1 MTPGAASRAAASGA
15 LGAFVRKE
23 ARHLLRDRRTLAI
36 LLLMPLVQVLLFGF
50 VVRTEVERVRLAV
63 VEPVPDA
70 ATRALR
76 HRFAAAGLF
85 DVVAVLRT
93 DRPLPRL
100 FASGRAQQALV
111 LPAGFADRLAGG
123 EPAPVLVVTDAADPN
138 TGSVMRAHATTV
150 VRRYE
155 QELRAR
161 RPGAGGAPGAVGD
174 AVGDDGPGAP
184 PGGPL
189 VAAETRMRFN
199 PTLASAHLF
208 VPGLIAF
215 VLTIVSALMASV
227 SLTREK
233 ETGTM
238 EILLVSPLRPWQI
251 VAGKVLP
258 YLALGFANVL
268 TVLAAARL
276 VFGVPVRGSV
286 TLLLAECL
294 LFITTSLALG
304 VLIATRTSSQRVALT
319 ASLMGL
325 MMPTLMLSGF
335 MFPLDS
341 LPAPLRALSTVVPAR
356 WFLLVVRGI
365 MLKGVGLAHLWQET
379 LVLGGMT
386 ALLLGASARR
396 LDVRLP
402 RGQ

>member
-1 MTPGAASRAAASGA
+1 MTPRASADRAAGPGPGSGHGSGA
-15 LGAFVRKE
+15 LSAFLRKE

-50 VVRTEVERVRLAV
+50 VVRTEVGRIRLAV
-63 VEPVPDA
+63 VEPAPDA

-76 HRFAAAGLF
+76 HRLAAAGRF
-85 DVVAVLRT
+85 DVVAVLRS
-93 DRPLPRL
+93 DRALPRL
-100 FASGRAQQALV
+100 FASGRAQQAV
-111 LPAGFADRLAGG
+111 VFPAGFADRLAGG
-123 EPAPVLVVTDAADPN
+123 EPAPVLIVTDATDPN

-161 RPGAGGAPGAVGD
+161 RPATGDPPGRSPGGAAV
-174 AVGDDGPGAP
+174 
-184 PGGPL
+184 L
-189 VAAETRMRFN
+189 AETRMRFN

-208 VPGLIAF
+208 VPGLVAF

-238 EILLVSPLRPWQI
+238 EVLLVSPLRPWQI
-251 VAGKVLP
+251 VVGKVLP

-268 TVLAAARL
+268 TVLLAARV

-286 TLLLAECL
+286 ALLLAECL
-294 LFITTSLALG
+294 LFIATSLALG

-335 MFPLDS
+335 IFPLES
-341 LPAPLRALSTVVPAR
+341 LPAPLRALSAVVPAR

-365 MLKGVGLAHLWQET
+365 MLKGVGIGHLWDET
-379 LVLGGMT
+379 LVLAGMT
-386 ALLLGASARR
+386 ALLLGVSARR

-402 RGQ
+402 GGR